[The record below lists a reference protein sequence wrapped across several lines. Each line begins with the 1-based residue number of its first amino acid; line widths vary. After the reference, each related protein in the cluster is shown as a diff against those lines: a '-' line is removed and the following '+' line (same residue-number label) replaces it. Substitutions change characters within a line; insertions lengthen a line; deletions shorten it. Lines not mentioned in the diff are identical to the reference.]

1 MSVKFT
7 FTLKQEVCNVK
18 QPSFTFWAPFAQI
31 GVGNAC
37 HFGICTTGAIATA
50 FAGIVGS
57 GRNPKSTSWARLAP
71 IVPSLCFLGH
81 QLMVGK
87 ITQRTL
93 AANFYV
99 LFD

>member
-1 MSVKFT
+1 MSVTFKFT

-57 GRNPKSTSWARLAP
+57 GRNTIQTSWARFAP
-71 IVPSLCFLGH
+71 IVQ
-81 QLMVGK
+81 QLLVGK
-87 ITQRTL
+87 IT
-93 AANFYV
+93 
-99 LFD
+99 